1 MIKDTGDWRSDLT
14 TCFED
19 LKVVERCREE
29 ALEHFSQF
37 CEFVVEPAFEALAG
51 EFVQYKAKARFWRVK
66 GRSIHFEVRFPRSQ
80 TDQFHYILW
89 MPKNSIELKLKLTV
103 KSRKTPLGP
112 LEERTVPF
120 IESVPTKEILALE
133 KDALAQDVIAR
144 YKKFLYAAAAAS
156 E

>member
-1 MIKDTGDWRSDLT
+1 MTKDTGDWRSDLT

-37 CEFVVEPAFEALAG
+37 CEFVVEPAFKALAE
-51 EFVQYKAKARFWRVK
+51 EFNRYKVKARFWQVK

-80 TDQFHYILW
+80 TDQFHYVLW
-89 MPKNSIELKLKLTV
+89 MPKNSIELKLKLTT
-103 KSRKTPLGP
+103 KSRKTPLGE

-120 IESVPTKEILALE
+120 IEKVPPREILGLDKE
-133 KDALAQDVIAR
+133 ALAQDVIAR
-144 YKKFLYAAAAAS
+144 YKKFLYESAGAT